1 MAPPPMATPTG
12 HRMAVP
18 WTSFSQ
24 QLSFFSLKHI
34 GSPYLSG
41 VHTIGSVVLSAQS
54 VGSNTVA
61 TIGLCSSVP

>member
-1 MAPPPMATPTG
+1 
-12 HRMAVP
+12 VP